1 MSEYFLP
8 STISAENIFVF
19 LLLLAL
25 AVTATWFAARYYV
38 LKKDFDSMVQKMGFE
53 YGKMVEEERRK
64 IQRIPYQVDQIEL
77 LINEIKKCYYNEPA
91 AQPKETQ
98 DEDPEED

>member
-25 AVTATWFAARYYV
+25 AVTATWFAARYYL

-53 YGKMVEEERRK
+53 YGKMVEEERK
-64 IQRIPYQVDQIEL
+64 LFGED
-77 LINEIKKCYYNEPA
+77 EIM
-91 AQPKETQ
+91 
-98 DEDPEED
+98 